1 MGHSHLRLDLAVL
14 RQGLHLALDFGLQPV
29 EELARIAELLEH
41 SVYESG
47 SLGSNGREVTFTLLN
62 PPLRTGAFDA
72 ARIFWDG
79 ASTPVV
85 GAWAAG
91 PEEGPRPLET
101 VRRDSPLVVPVG
113 RRTRFGFPQRGLA
126 ASGTRKVRLE
136 LHSVAIPPL
145 VWFEFSDRLREDPP
159 G

>member
-1 MGHSHLRLDLAVL
+1 MGHSHLRVDLAVL

-41 SVYESG
+41 SVYEPG
-47 SLGSNGREVTFTLLN
+47 SLSSNGREVAFTLLN

-79 ASTPVV
+79 GATPVA

-91 PEEGPRPLET
+91 PGEAPRALATVGP
-101 VRRDSPLVVPVG
+101 DSPLLVPVG
-113 RRTRFGFPQRGLA
+113 RRTRFGFPQDGPA

-145 VWFEFSDRLREDPP
+145 VWFEFSDRVREDPP